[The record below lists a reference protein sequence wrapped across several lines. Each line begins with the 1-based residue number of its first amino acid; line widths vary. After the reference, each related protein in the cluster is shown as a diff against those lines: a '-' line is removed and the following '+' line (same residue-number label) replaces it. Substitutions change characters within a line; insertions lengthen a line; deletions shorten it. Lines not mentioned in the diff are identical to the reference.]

1 MIIDCDDC
9 SLQHTAACSDCVVNV
24 LLHKMGEPVVLS
36 DEEREALGNLADAG
50 MVAPLRLVPLQ
61 VEERRDQ
68 GGEAAA
74 G

>member
-9 SLQHTAACSDCVVNV
+9 AMQHTAACSDCVVSV

-36 DEEREALGNLADAG
+36 GEEHTALGYLADAG
-50 MVAPLRLVPLQ
+50 MVAPLRLVPKHR
-61 VEERRDQ
+61 EGD
-68 GGEAAA
+68 EAAA